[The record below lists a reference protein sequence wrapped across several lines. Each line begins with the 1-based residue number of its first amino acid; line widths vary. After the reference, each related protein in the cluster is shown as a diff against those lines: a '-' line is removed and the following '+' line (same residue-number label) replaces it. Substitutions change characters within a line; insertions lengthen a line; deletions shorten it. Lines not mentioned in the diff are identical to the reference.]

1 MRKDDGMII
10 ALLLVA
16 IALGAMFLLWRA
28 TRAHAVEV
36 TGLDDLEGKTQPVD
50 LAAFRNLTDPQEE
63 AFLRENL
70 DAADF
75 RRVQRARMQ
84 AALEYV
90 RRANDNAAVLLRL
103 GELARSHEEAEVARA
118 ATELVDNAVRLR
130 MYALMAQAVLMV
142 RIALPRGQWSPRG
155 IQEAYGS
162 AADCFGRL
170 CRLQRPAD
178 APRLIASF

>member
-1 MRKDDGMII
+1 MTI
-10 ALLLVA
+10 AVLLVA

-28 TRAHAVEV
+28 TRARAVQV
-36 TGLDDLEGKTQPVD
+36 AGLDDLEGKTQPVD
-50 LAAFRNLTDPQEE
+50 LAAFRNLTDPAEE

-70 DAADF
+70 DAIDF
-75 RRVQRARMQ
+75 RRVQRARMR

-103 GELARSHEEAEVARA
+103 GELARSHAEADVARA
-118 ATELVDNAVRLR
+118 GAELVDNAVRLR
-130 MYALMAQAVLMV
+130 LYALLAQAVLLL
-142 RIALPRGQWSPRG
+142 RIALPGVEWSPRG

-178 APRLIASF
+178 APRLVAGF